1 LQRPALQAIWSP
13 HRTSSDWEAAD
24 ATFIRSSSGG
34 GRWQYGHSLPDS
46 FVLPVGSIKL
56 KIKLTDFGHL
66 GFFPEQQEN
75 WLWIAGQIRD
85 AGRPINVL
93 NLFAYTGGST
103 LAAAG
108 AGAAVCHLDS
118 AKGVVAWAREN
129 AALSGLAGRP
139 VRWIVEDVLKFV
151 RRERRRKRR
160 YDAIILDPPSFGRGS
175 KGEVW
180 KIERDLPVLLHDCRS
195 LLSDRPLFVLL
206 TGHSPGL
213 TPLVLH
219 NLLADMLAGHPGHI
233 AMGEMTLTES
243 GSGRRFPN
251 GSYARWE
258 EKSSP

>member
-1 LQRPALQAIWSP
+1 MKR
-13 HRTSSDWEAAD
+13 
-24 ATFIRSSSGG
+24 
-34 GRWQYGHSLPDS
+34 SLPDS
-46 FVLPVGSIKL
+46 FTLSLGPIKL

-66 GFFPEQQEN
+66 GFFPEQQEP
-75 WLWIAGQIRD
+75 WQWIARQIRE
-85 AGRPINVL
+85 AGRPVNVL

-103 LAAAG
+103 LVAAG
-108 AGAAVCHLDS
+108 AGATVCHLDS
-118 AKGVVAWAREN
+118 AKGVVSWAREN

-160 YDAIILDPPSFGRGS
+160 YDAIILDPPSFGRGT

-180 KIERDLPVLLHDCRS
+180 KIERDLPALLRECRP

-206 TGHSPGL
+206 TSHSPGL

-219 NLLADMLAGHPGHI
+219 NLLADMMAGHADHI

-243 GSGRRFPN
+243 GSGRRFPS
-251 GSYARWE
+251 GSYARWSE
-258 EKSSP
+258 